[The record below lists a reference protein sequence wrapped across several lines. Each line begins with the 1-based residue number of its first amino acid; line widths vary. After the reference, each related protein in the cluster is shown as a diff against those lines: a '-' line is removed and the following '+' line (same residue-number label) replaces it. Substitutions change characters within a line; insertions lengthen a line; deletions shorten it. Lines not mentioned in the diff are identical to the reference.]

1 MAEDCETNV
10 AVDDALYSEG
20 GRSTVAGAGESS
32 SCCSLCVA
40 SGSLGEEPGAM
51 AREDEVIAVAISVSP
66 SVQEVLPNVV
76 SGAVKP
82 ATFVT
87 TAAEGV
93 LLA

>member
-1 MAEDCETNV
+1 MAEDCETDV
-10 AVDDALYSEG
+10 AVDDALHSKG
-20 GRSTVAGAGESS
+20 GRSTVAGAEESS

-51 AREDEVIAVAISVSP
+51 AREDEFVAVAISVSP
-66 SVQEVLPNVV
+66 SVQVVLPNVV

-82 ATFVT
+82 AMFVT
-87 TAAEGV
+87 AAAEGA